1 MYQEVVAI
9 NGRTSLSVAEREVVQ
24 ITAATLN
31 KCGFCVAG
39 HTALSVKKK
48 LLEQSEIDALRN
60 TTPLSDA
67 KFNALATF
75 TQAAMQNKGAVS
87 EEELKAFFDV
97 GYDEQQAY
105 IKFYIDFV

>member
-1 MYQEVVAI
+1 M
-9 NGRTSLSVAEREVVQ
+9 
-24 ITAATLN
+24 
-31 KCGFCVAG
+31 
-39 HTALSVKKK
+39 
-48 LLEQSEIDALRN
+48 RN

-105 IKFYIDFV
+105 IKFYKDFV

>member
-39 HTALSVKKK
+39 HTVLSVKKK

-105 IKFYIDFV
+105 IKFYKDFV

>member
-1 MYQEVVAI
+1 M
-9 NGRTSLSVAEREVVQ
+9 
-24 ITAATLN
+24 
-31 KCGFCVAG
+31 AG

-75 TQAAMQNKGAVS
+75 IQAAMQNKGV
-87 EEELKAFFDV
+87 
-97 GYDEQQAY
+97 
-105 IKFYIDFV
+105 